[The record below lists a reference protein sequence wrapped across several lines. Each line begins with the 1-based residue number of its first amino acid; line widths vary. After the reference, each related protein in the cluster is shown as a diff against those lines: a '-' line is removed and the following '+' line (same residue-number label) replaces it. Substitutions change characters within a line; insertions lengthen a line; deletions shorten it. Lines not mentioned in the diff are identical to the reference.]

1 MKNLIIYQLGILVFL
16 TVFSCKKDHSQ
27 TNSVPGDPSA
37 EVLIA
42 GNYTPANNI
51 VSAAYWKSGQF
62 YPLEDGSNLASH
74 AYGIIQY
81 NGHIYVAGDYGG
93 KACIWEDGVRNIIE
107 QNFNGF
113 VKGFALHK
121 VNAELHLVLFGA
133 KGTAQNVTPRAFAMD
148 WVSKAIL
155 YENNQNQESAI
166 YGFNSES
173 GTIYMSGII
182 ASQATLIKVGLG
194 ENQLGGSS
202 LVGPLRYHNSKYY
215 FASYFKVDPN
225 VTESGYFENTSF
237 ISLGLS
243 SQLYLTDLDFD
254 EMGTLILA
262 GTSFDVNQ
270 VNHATI
276 WENKIPTVLS
286 ISSSRAEALAIYNKF
301 VYVVGRE
308 NSTACYWV
316 NKQLVSLKTPNSV
329 ATAIY
334 VSAKN

>member
-1 MKNLIIYQLGILVFL
+1 MGILVCL
-16 TVFSCKKDHSQ
+16 SLFSCKKNHSQ
-27 TNSVPGDPSA
+27 PNAVPVDPSA

-42 GNYTPANNI
+42 GNYTPAGNI

-62 YPLEDGSNLASH
+62 YPLEDGSVYISH

-81 NGHIYVAGDYGG
+81 SGHIYVAGDYGG
-93 KACIWEDGVRNIIE
+93 KPCIWEDGVRIMVDE
-107 QNFNGF
+107 NFQG
-113 VKGFALHK
+113 VVYGFALHK
-121 VNAELHLVLFGA
+121 VNSEIHLVLFGA
-133 KGTAQNVTPRAFAMD
+133 KGTAQNITSRAFAMD
-148 WVSKAIL
+148 WISKAIL
-155 YENNQNQESAI
+155 YQNNQNLDSAI

-173 GTIYMSGII
+173 GTIYMSGMI

-215 FASYFKVDPN
+215 FTSYLKVDPN
-225 VTESGYFENTSF
+225 TTQSGYFENTSF

-254 EMGTLILA
+254 EMGALILA
-262 GTSFDVNQ
+262 GNSFDANQ

-286 ISSSRAEALAIYNKF
+286 TSSSRAEALAIYNKF

-316 NKQLVSLKTPNSV
+316 NKQQVSLNTPNSV